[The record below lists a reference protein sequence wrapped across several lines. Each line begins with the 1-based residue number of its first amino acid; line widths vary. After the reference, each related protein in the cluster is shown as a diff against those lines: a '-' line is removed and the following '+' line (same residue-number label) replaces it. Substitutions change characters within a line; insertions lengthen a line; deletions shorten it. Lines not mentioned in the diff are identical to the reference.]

1 MRKPLSLKIGISGVR
16 GIVGESLTPQLVTA
30 FSAAFGAHA
39 GAGPIAIG
47 TDSRPSREMVKQ
59 AAIAGLLSVG
69 CAPVDLGIV
78 PVPALQLYVRQ
89 SGAFGGICVTAS
101 HNPIEWNA
109 LKFFG
114 PDGILLRPNQAMEL
128 TDLYHQGV
136 YPRVA
141 YRDLAE
147 VKEDGTAAARHHRSV
162 LAAVD
167 VERISSRRFRVV
179 VDCCNGAASRS
190 TPAFLR
196 SLGCEVTELYT
207 DPDQPF
213 PHNPEPLPENIGVL
227 CARVREVGADIGFV
241 QDADADRLAVV
252 NEKGEPLGEECTLAL
267 SVRHMLQKQV
277 GPVVVNVSTSRMVDD
292 VAEEFG
298 VPVYR
303 TRVGEVNVV
312 EKMLDVGAR
321 VGGEG
326 NGGVIVPAINPCRDS
341 FVGMALLLESLAQ
354 ERCTISQLRA
364 RIPQYAIVKE
374 KVEVSAREIA
384 PALRRLQV
392 AYHGEMLDLTDGVK
406 VMWQDRWV
414 QARGSNTEPI
424 IRVTAEAPTE
434 AEARELVDDTLRK
447 LKAGARA

>member
-16 GIVGESLTPQLVTA
+16 GVVGDSLTPQLVTA
-30 FSAAFGAHA
+30 FSAAFGAHV

-59 AAIAGLLSVG
+59 AVIAGLLSVG

-89 SGAFGGICVTAS
+89 SGAFGGICITAS

-114 PDGILLRPNQAMEL
+114 PDGILLRPNQAVEL

-141 YRDLAE
+141 YKDLAD
-147 VKEDGTAAARHHRSV
+147 VRVDGTAALRHHRAV
-162 LAAVD
+162 QAAVD
-167 VERISSRRFRVV
+167 LERIRARRFRVV

-196 SLGCEVTELYT
+196 NLGCEVTELYT
-207 DPDQPF
+207 DPDKPF
-213 PHNPEPLPENIGVL
+213 PHNPEPLPENIGAL
-227 CARVREVGADIGFV
+227 CTRVKEIGADIGFV

-267 SVRHMLQKQV
+267 AVRHMLRKRV

-292 VAEEFG
+292 VAAEFG

-303 TRVGEVNVV
+303 TRVGEINVV
-312 EKMLDVGAR
+312 EKMFEVDAQ

-341 FVGMALLLESLAQ
+341 FVGMALILESLA
-354 ERCTISQLRA
+354 EEECTISQLRA
-364 RIPQYAIVKE
+364 RIPEYAIVKA
-374 KVEVSAREIA
+374 KADFAAREIG
-384 PALRRLQV
+384 PALKRFQE
-392 AYHGEMLDLTDGVK
+392 AYRGERLDLTDGVK
-406 VMWQDRWV
+406 VVWDDRWV

-424 IRVTAEAPTE
+424 IRVTAEAPDE
-434 AEARELVDDTLRK
+434 EGARKLVDEALARLR
-447 LKAGARA
+447 GQ